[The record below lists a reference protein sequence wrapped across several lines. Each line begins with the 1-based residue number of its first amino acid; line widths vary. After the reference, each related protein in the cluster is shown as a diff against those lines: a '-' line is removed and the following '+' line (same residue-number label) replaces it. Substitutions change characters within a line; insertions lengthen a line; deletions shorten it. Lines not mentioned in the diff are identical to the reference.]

1 MHPRSKQP
9 HSTHPRSMYPRS
21 SIHIHTIQRLG
32 RYRQAGFSRSLPPLP
47 CNRSLPPLPPLP
59 CNRSLPPLPCNRCN
73 RSLPQR
79 FSRSLPPRHTF
90 LTGLICP
97 PLSKFDKIVKGL

>member
-1 MHPRSKQP
+1 MH
-9 HSTHPRSMYPRS
+9 PRS

-47 CNRSLPPLPPLP
+47 CNRSLPPLP
-59 CNRSLPPLPCNRCN
+59 CNRCN
-73 RSLPQR
+73 RSLLQR

>member
-1 MHPRSKQP
+1 MH
-9 HSTHPRSMYPRS
+9 PRS

-47 CNRSLPPLPPLP
+47 CNR
-59 CNRSLPPLPCNRCN
+59 CNRSLL
-73 RSLPQR
+73 QR